1 MFKKIER
8 TATIGHR
15 LMPPPQNPRMILVK
29 ILLGC
34 LPKVSYIACTVKLK
48 YSFIKLKYSQINL
61 KWIRQI
67 GRGHRF
73 ALILTNGKVGGRYI
87 SFKKKKEKNY
97 LILNTI
103 SEL

>member
-1 MFKKIER
+1 MGKVNPPGGMMFKKIER

-48 YSFIKLKYSQINL
+48 YSFIKLKFQVKIQSNQP
-61 KWIRQI
+61 
-67 GRGHRF
+67 
-73 ALILTNGKVGGRYI
+73 KVDQADR
-87 SFKKKKEKNY
+87 
-97 LILNTI
+97 
-103 SEL
+103 